1 VTRARAFADASD
13 RRARVDE
20 AVPVGVRIAGA
31 WAWRLLV
38 IAGVVAIFVFLVVQL
53 RLIVIPLMV
62 AVLLAALLVPFVT
75 FLQRHRWPKWL
86 AITVAEVGILAIVSA
101 LVYLVVAQVRDGF
114 PALQER
120 TVVAID
126 TFREFL
132 RDSPLHLTDTQI
144 GDFLGQA
151 FESIQA
157 NSGVFVTGAL
167 SVGSTAGHVLIGIL
181 LVLFA
186 NLILLIDGEG
196 IWGWV
201 VRLFPRNARAAVNGS
216 GIAGWTTLTR
226 FVRVQVFVAAVDAV
240 GIGGI
245 ALILQLPLAIP
256 IAVAVFLGSFIPIVG
271 AVLTGTIAVFIALVY
286 QGPVIAL
293 IMLAGVLLV
302 QQIEGHVLQPLVM
315 GAVVKVH
322 PLAVVLAVGA
332 GGFLA
337 GIPGALFAVPIVATV
352 NSIAAYMASGAW
364 RESPYPDP
372 NAKDVTRNA

>member
-1 VTRARAFADASD
+1 MSRARGSVDASD
-13 RRARVDE
+13 RRVRVDE
-20 AVPVGVRIAGA
+20 AIPVGVRIAGA

-38 IAGVVAIFVFLVVQL
+38 VAGVIAIFVFLVVQL
-53 RLIVIPLMV
+53 RLIVIPVMV
-62 AVLLAALLVPFVT
+62 AVLIAALLVPFVT

-86 AITVAEVGILAIVSA
+86 AVTVAEVGILAIISA
-101 LVYLVVAQVRDGF
+101 LVYLVVAQIRDGF

-120 TVVAID
+120 TIGAID
-126 TFREFL
+126 TFRAFL
-132 RDSPLHLTDTQI
+132 RDSPLQLTDDQI
-144 GDFLGQA
+144 SNYLGQA
-151 FESIQA
+151 FGSIQA
-157 NSGVFVTGAL
+157 DSGVFVTGAL

-186 NLILLIDGEG
+186 TLILLIDGEG

-226 FVRVQVFVAAVDAV
+226 FVRVQIFVAAVDAI

-271 AVLTGTIAVFIALVY
+271 AVLTGAIAVFVALVY
-286 QGPVIAL
+286 QGPVVAL

-315 GAVVKVH
+315 GAAVKVH

-332 GGFLA
+332 GGYLA

-352 NSIAAYMASGAW
+352 NTMAAYVTSGAW
-364 RESPYPDP
+364 RKTPYPDP

>member
-1 VTRARAFADASD
+1 MSRARGSIDASD
-13 RRARVDE
+13 RRVRVDE

-38 IAGVVAIFVFLVVQL
+38 IAGVIAIFVFLVVQL

-62 AVLLAALLVPFVT
+62 AVLIAALLVPFVS

-114 PALQER
+114 PALQDR
-120 TVVAID
+120 TVEAID
-126 TFREFL
+126 TFRDFL
-132 RDSPLHLTDTQI
+132 RDSPLQLTDSQI
-144 GDFLGQA
+144 SNYLGQA

-157 NSGVFVTGAL
+157 DSGVFVTGAL

-186 NLILLIDGEG
+186 TLILLIDGEG

-201 VRLFPRNARAAVNGS
+201 VRLFPRGARAAVNGS

-226 FVRVQVFVAAVDAV
+226 FVRVQIFVAAVDAV

-271 AVLTGTIAVFIALVY
+271 AVLTGAIAVFVALVY

-315 GAVVKVH
+315 GAAVKVH

-332 GGFLA
+332 GGYLA

-352 NSIAAYMASGAW
+352 NTMAAYVSSGAW
-364 RESPYPDP
+364 RETPYPVA

>member
-1 VTRARAFADASD
+1 MIRARASVEASH
-13 RRARVDE
+13 RRVRVDE

-38 IAGVVAIFVFLVVQL
+38 IAGVLAIFVFLVVQL

-62 AVLLAALLVPFVT
+62 AVLIAALLVPFVT

-120 TVVAID
+120 TVEAIA
-126 TFREFL
+126 TFRGFL
-132 RDSPLHLTDTQI
+132 LDSPLQLTDSQI
-144 GDFLGQA
+144 SDYLGQA
-151 FESIQA
+151 FQSIQA
-157 NSGVFVTGAL
+157 DSGVFVTGAL

-186 NLILLIDGEG
+186 TLILLIDGEG

-201 VRLFPRNARAAVNGS
+201 VRLFPRNARASVNGS
-216 GIAGWTTLTR
+216 GIAGWMTLTR
-226 FVRVQVFVAAVDAV
+226 FVRVQIFVAAVDAV

-315 GAVVKVH
+315 GAAVKVH

-332 GGFLA
+332 GGYLA

-352 NSIAAYMASGAW
+352 NTMAAYVASGAW
-364 RESPYPDP
+364 RETPYPDP

>member
-1 VTRARAFADASD
+1 MSRARGSAEASERRARA
-13 RRARVDE
+13 DE

-31 WAWRLLV
+31 WSWRLLV
-38 IAGVVAIFVFLVVQL
+38 IAGVIAIFVFLVVQL

-62 AVLLAALLVPFVT
+62 SVLLAALLVPFVT

-86 AITVAEVGILAIVSA
+86 AITVAEVGILTIVSA

-114 PALQER
+114 PALRER
-120 TVVAID
+120 TIEAID
-126 TFREFL
+126 TFRDFL
-132 RDSPLHLTDTQI
+132 RDSPLQLTDSQI
-144 GDFLGQA
+144 SDYLGQA
-151 FESIQA
+151 WESIQA
-157 NSGVFVTGAL
+157 DSGVFVTGAL

-186 NLILLIDGEG
+186 TLILLIDGEG

-226 FVRVQVFVAAVDAV
+226 FVRVQIFVAAVDAV

-245 ALILQLPLAIP
+245 ALILQLPLAVP

-271 AVLTGTIAVFIALVY
+271 AVLTGAIAVFIALVY

-315 GAVVKVH
+315 GAAVKVH
-322 PLAVVLAVGA
+322 PLAVVLAVGS

-352 NSIAAYMASGAW
+352 NTMAAYVASGAW
-364 RESPYPDP
+364 RETPYPDP